1 MARLVG
7 ALLLV
12 VVVAGCGVGTT
23 APFLPTPPCR
33 EQTPRAALPLEV
45 RESSG
50 VVPARPPGSS
60 GGLAGSYWTHNDSG
74 WPPELFRVGGDGR
87 VLDRVRV
94 QGAQNVD
101 WEDLT
106 AGACPDVPGA
116 RCLFIAD
123 TGDNAERRQ
132 EVALY
137 RVREPLPGD
146 TVTAPAVRIPIR
158 LPHGPR
164 DIEAAALLPEGSLL
178 LVTKG
183 RNHPVEVY
191 HLAGPLA
198 PGPGPL
204 VPERVQTLSAGPAGL
219 GELAIGGVTGG
230 TASATAEGEVIVA
243 LRNYEELRFYRLV
256 ILEGGGLSTPR
267 LLPLDGGRIN
277 LRPLREPQG
286 EAVAFAGEGRI
297 VLTSEGGPG
306 SGPGAIQLLDC
317 RVGFERWGVTPVP

>member
-1 MARLVG
+1 MARRLAG
-7 ALLLV
+7 ALLVLG
-12 VVVAGCGVGTT
+12 VAGCGLGTT
-23 APFLPTPPCR
+23 APFLPQPPCQ
-33 EQTPRAALPLEV
+33 EQTPRASLPLEV

-60 GGLAGSYWTHNDSG
+60 GRLAGSFWTHNDSG
-74 WPPELFRVGGDGR
+74 WPAELFRVGGDGR

-94 QGAQNVD
+94 RGAQNVD
-101 WEDLT
+101 WEDL
-106 AGACPDVPGA
+106 AVGLCPDVPGR

-123 TGDNAERRQ
+123 TGDNAERRA
-132 EVALY
+132 EVAIYQLP
-137 RVREPLPGD
+137 EPLPGD
-146 TVTAPAVRIPIR
+146 TVTPPAVRIPIR

-164 DIEAAALLPEGSLL
+164 DIEAVSVLPGGSVL

-191 HLAGPLA
+191 HLEGPLA
-198 PGPGPL
+198 PAGAPL
-204 VPERVQTLSAGPAGL
+204 EPERIQTLSAGPARL
-219 GELAIGGVTGG
+219 GEFAVGGVTGG
-230 TASATAEGEVIVA
+230 AATATAEGGTLVA
-243 LRNYEELRFYRLV
+243 LRNYEELRFYRV
-256 ILEGGGLSTPR
+256 EILEGGGRRIPR
-267 LLPLDGGRIN
+267 LIPVDGARVN